1 MAPRAI
7 VIFLYFLF
15 FGCVLADD
23 GDDFSNNLFTDL
35 GPLLA
40 LFGERV
46 TMQFLS
52 QAMGIS
58 DCIIL
63 SMAPLG
69 IVTTIVAAIRVGGPS
84 WLKALIGRAT
94 ENLAAAELE
103 LMSSSSNEVCE
114 LWNGRD
120 VVRCAG
126 SAPVWEFICLLP
138 RTGLPKNPK
147 VKIMS
152 LEDAENDPYFYIKR
166 LRRNERTFSNKM
178 RALFGVNK
186 QDGSAEDGIKEKSN
200 PQSDEVIIIRNLK
213 HDVPNISHNRHR
225 NSGRGELHLAA
236 CFGILLQVGFILY
249 CSFIAQYSKLKPHF
263 QKDDHAVASYAFPLT
278 IIGSVILSIG
288 MFICSHVVESS
299 TLEETFQPA
308 EHWRARLVWLQQ
320 EKTVGDEEFKS
331 FALYTGEDQ
340 PNIITSS
347 RADHGKDSD
356 EKQRQGSEGLK
367 DFTITTV
374 VGTVISLV
382 GYVAQF
388 IGFRGMHW
396 SVSVASLIA
405 VLTMAAVRA
414 WIRRGLAKPMFCR
427 GLLPGFELD
436 WFADSLRT
444 VGNAPWYNDLDGS
457 SQEENTNSLSRR
469 STSTNQDELTKSD
482 DQSTTKEP
490 LICEAQDYTTMRQSL
505 AKLADWRG
513 PVSQE
518 AIAVSLAIEATM
530 NLLDDNLGLEEFSW
544 GYKIQAASL
553 NEQELKFRVIKQ
565 SDGKWKAHAGEI
577 EAALSLRLFYV
588 KSQQETQSLAKA
600 IHKSGNPLDDDKWL
614 RVKGEMPDMG
624 IRILGPNT
632 MQLQRHLD
640 WWIPTDGPEI
650 LKGEAVYIPAEADQ
664 TNDSGKH
671 QINTFGSM
679 VPGSTKFELDESR
692 VVGFD
697 PRQQLK
703 VVTGSHPQLSYPYYQ
718 NSQAGKWNFSISEGE
733 GENTNDIL
741 CIQSLDSLE
750 ILYAKDM
757 FSTFMW
763 AVVESLERPVGGKTY
778 IKTSQAKLENKDS
791 WRRLGLENDDIS
803 RLAAAIQSTGLCN
816 THDAHINIIT
826 PLSIQRKL
834 PEVDSIV
841 EMVRN
846 YTEPLEALHL
856 WADAGQ
862 VYLRLCEHLTA
873 FAFGSYTYTR
883 AVAVLATFR
892 KTLQDMIRREMTGVY
907 ESRLEEELTK
917 VMLTKA
923 MENVDAEFQDHLG
936 SLCELQDTSRWQK
949 CYSGAERFF
958 LLQDQE
964 SIISNSFDVY
974 KEMDRQHLSRPDKDD
989 AREKDIFDRTFL
1001 HYCAAFTYH
1010 RERWYENNN
1019 YPAGSEQFLQKMRRW
1034 IEQGVDIN
1042 ARDIRGWTPLHYA
1055 CCCAGK
1061 ASTQVVQLLLEKGA
1075 SVDVQGREGTA
1086 PIHCAARAGHLEM
1099 VEMLLEFGA
1108 NIDIADGYGNTALHE
1123 AVPNKSDDIFET
1135 LCKRGCQKRR
1145 NKHGRAAFHIAAM
1158 RGGLSSAIRHLG
1170 DSANSRD
1177 SQKKTPLYLAVEF
1190 GHKDFVQQLLEL
1202 PQVEVNVRGYRDLTP
1217 LQVACKKGNDGIA
1230 EILLEAGADVNAGGD
1245 DTTPLYHAVQEQ
1257 MESTVKLL
1265 TENGANV
1272 NFVNPHGLTALHTA
1286 AQMGH
1291 SAIFEYLL
1299 RGGADANAG
1308 AGTRVGTPLHTA
1320 SARVDGNP
1328 LIQRL
1333 IDSGAGVDETNAD
1346 GETPLH
1352 LAATFGKQANIELLI
1367 KNGAN
1372 KEARDGRGSTPLL
1385 LSVSDTPDKQP
1396 KECIR
1401 LLIRLGANVTVADE
1415 VGRTLLC
1422 LVARDENLAD
1432 LIPEVLR
1439 AGAVIEEADEEGY
1452 TPLHLAV
1459 WYQCTEAIK
1468 LLVEHGA
1475 SVEATNNEG
1484 DTPPMIAERVG
1495 LADWWRENI
1504 PPSTEWWRVSSV
1516 KLAA

>member
-1 MAPRAI
+1 MAPRTI
-7 VIFLYFLF
+7 VTFLYFLF
-15 FGCVLADD
+15 FGCAAADD

-152 LEDAENDPYFYIKR
+152 LEDAESDPFFYIKR
-166 LRRNERTFSNKM
+166 SRRHEKTFWDKI
-178 RALFGVNK
+178 RALFGVDR
-186 QDGSAEDGIKEKSN
+186 QDGSAEDGIKEQYN
-200 PQSDEVIIIRNLK
+200 TQSDEVIIIRNLK

-236 CFGILLQVGFILY
+236 CFGIFLQVGFILY
-249 CSFIAQYSKLKPHF
+249 CSFIAKYSKITSKF

-278 IIGSVILSIG
+278 IIGSVVLSIG

-299 TLEETFQPA
+299 TMEETFQPT
-308 EHWRARLVWLQQ
+308 ENRRARLVWLQQ
-320 EKTVGDEEFKS
+320 EKTVGDQEFKS

-347 RADHGKDSD
+347 RADHGENLD
-356 EKQRQGSEGLK
+356 EQQRQGPEGLK
-367 DFTITTV
+367 DFTLTTV

-382 GYVAQF
+382 GYVSQF

-444 VGNAPWYNDLDGS
+444 IGDAPWYNDLDGS
-457 SQEENTNSLSRR
+457 AQGENVRSLSGG
-469 STSTNQDELTKSD
+469 STSTNQDKLTKSD

-490 LICEAQDYTTMRQSL
+490 PTCEAQDYTAMRQSL

-530 NLLDDNLGLEEFSW
+530 NLLDDNLGLEFFSW

-565 SDGKWKAHAGEI
+565 PDGKWKAHAGEI

-588 KSQQETQSLAKA
+588 KSQQETQLLAKA

-614 RVKGEMPDMG
+614 RVKGEMPNIG

-632 MQLQRHLD
+632 MQLYRHLD
-640 WWIPTDGPEI
+640 WWVPTDGPEI
-650 LKGEAVYIPAEADQ
+650 LKGEAVLIPAEIDQ
-664 TNDSGKH
+664 TSDSGKH
-671 QINTFGSM
+671 QINTFGNM
-679 VPGSTKFELDESR
+679 VPGSTNFELDESR
-692 VVGFD
+692 VVGLD
-697 PRQQLK
+697 PRQQFK
-703 VVTGSHPQLSYPYYQ
+703 VATGSHPQLSYPYYQ
-718 NSQAGKWNFSISEGE
+718 NSQVGKWKFSISEGD
-733 GENTNDIL
+733 GENSNEIL

-750 ILYAKDM
+750 TLYAKDM
-757 FSTFMW
+757 FSTFVW

-803 RLAAAIQSTGLCN
+803 RLAAAIQSTGLCD
-816 THDAHINIIT
+816 THDAHISVIT

-834 PEVDSIV
+834 PEADIIV
-841 EMVRN
+841 EVVRD
-846 YTEPLEALHL
+846 YTEQLEALHL

-873 FAFGSYTYTR
+873 FAVGSHTYIR

-892 KTLQDMIRREMTGVY
+892 KTLQQMIRREMTGVY
-907 ESRLEEELTK
+907 ESRLDEQ
-917 VMLTKA
+917 LTKA
-923 MENVDAEFQDHLG
+923 MAIVDAEFQDHLG
-936 SLCELQDTSRWQK
+936 SLCELQDTDRWQK
-949 CYSGAERFF
+949 CYPSVERFF
-958 LLQDQE
+958 LLKDQE
-964 SIISNSFDVY
+964 SKISISFDVY

-1010 RERWYENNN
+1010 RERMYENSN
-1019 YPAGSEQFLQKMRRW
+1019 YRAGSEQFLQKMRRW

-1061 ASTQVVQLLLEKGA
+1061 TSTQVVQLLLEKGA

-1123 AVPNKSDDIFET
+1123 AALNRSADIFET

-1145 NKHGRAAFHIAAM
+1145 NKHGRAAIHIAAM
-1158 RGGLSSAIRHLG
+1158 RGLSSAISHLG
-1170 DSANSRD
+1170 DYVNSKD
-1177 SQKKTPLYLAVEF
+1177 SQKKTPLYLAVEY
-1190 GHKDFVQQLLEL
+1190 GHKDFVQQLLRL
-1202 PQVEVNVRGYRDLTP
+1202 PQVEVNARGYRDLTP
-1217 LQVACKKGNDGIA
+1217 LQVACKKGHDSITG
-1230 EILLEAGADVNAGGD
+1230 ILLDAGADIEILSD
-1245 DTTPLYHAVQEQ
+1245 DGRTPLLHAVQEQ

-1265 TENGANV
+1265 ATRGANV
-1272 NFVNPHGLTALHTA
+1272 NFIHLGTTALHTA
-1286 AQMGH
+1286 AQMGY

-1299 RGGADANAG
+1299 KGGADIHAG
-1308 AGTRVGTPLHTA
+1308 AGTIVGTPLHA
-1320 SARVDGNP
+1320 ACAMIDGNAT
-1328 LIQRL
+1328 IQRL
-1333 IDSGAGVDETNAD
+1333 IGLGAGIDETD
-1346 GETPLH
+1346 EEGKTPLH
-1352 LAATFGKQANIELLI
+1352 IAALYGKPANLKLLI
-1367 KNGAN
+1367 SNGAN
-1372 KEARDGRGSTPLL
+1372 MEARDSRGRTPALFI
-1385 LSVSDTPDKQP
+1385 SFEEQR
-1396 KECIR
+1396 KECLR
-1401 LLIRLGANVTVADE
+1401 VLIELGADVNVADYE
-1415 VGRTLLC
+1415 GRTLLY
-1422 LVARDENLAD
+1422 LAAGDENLED
-1432 LIPEVLR
+1432 FVPELLE
-1439 AGAVIEEADEEGY
+1439 AGAAVDEVVEDGY
-1452 TPLHLAV
+1452 TALHQAAWFKCTKAV
-1459 WYQCTEAIK
+1459 KA
-1468 LLVEHGA
+1468 LVEHGA
-1475 SVEATNNEG
+1475 DTEVKNNEG
-1484 DTPPMIAERVG
+1484 ETPRMIAEREG
-1495 LADWWRENI
+1495 LSDWWRENI
-1504 PPSTEWWRVSSV
+1504 PPSMEWWRVSSV
-1516 KLAA
+1516 KLVA

>member
-1 MAPRAI
+1 MAARTL

-15 FGCVLADD
+15 FRCVLADD

-166 LRRNERTFSNKM
+166 LRRNERTFSDKM
-178 RALFGVNK
+178 RALFGVHR
-186 QDGSAEDGIKEKSN
+186 QGGSAEDGIKENSN
-200 PQSDEVIIIRNLK
+200 TQSDEVVIIRNLK

-236 CFGILLQVGFILY
+236 CFGILLQIGFILY
-249 CSFIAQYSKLKPHF
+249 CSFIAQYSKLKSHF
-263 QKDDHAVASYAFPLT
+263 QKDDHAVASYAFPMT
-278 IIGSVILSIG
+278 IIGSVVLSIG

-299 TLEETFQPA
+299 TMEETFQPA

-356 EKQRQGSEGLK
+356 EKQQQGSEGLK

-414 WIRRGLAKPMFCR
+414 WIRRGLAKPMFCH

-457 SQEENTNSLSRR
+457 SQEENTSSLSRR
-469 STSTNQDELTKSD
+469 STSTNQEKLAKSD

-513 PVSQE
+513 PASQE

-530 NLLDDNLGLEEFSW
+530 NLLDDNLGLEDFSW
-544 GYKIQAASL
+544 GYKIQDASL

-565 SDGKWKAHAGEI
+565 PDGKWKAHAGEI
-577 EAALSLRLFYV
+577 EAALSLRLFYI
-588 KSQQETQSLAKA
+588 KSQQETQLLAKA

-624 IRILGPNT
+624 LRILGPNT
-632 MQLQRHLD
+632 MQLYRHLD

-650 LKGEAVYIPAEADQ
+650 LKGEAVYNPAEIDQ
-664 TNDSGKH
+664 NIDSGKH
-671 QINTFGSM
+671 QINTFGSI

-692 VVGFD
+692 VVGLD
-697 PRQQLK
+697 PRHQFK
-703 VVTGSHPQLSYPYYQ
+703 VATGSHTQLSHLYYQ
-718 NSQAGKWNFSISEGE
+718 NSQVGKWNFSISEGE
-733 GENTNDIL
+733 GENSNDIL

-763 AVVESLERPVGGKTY
+763 AVVESLERPMGGKTY

-816 THDAHINIIT
+816 THDAHISVIT

-862 VYLRLCEHLTA
+862 VYLQLCEHLNA
-873 FAFGSYTYTR
+873 FAVGSYTYIR

-892 KTLQDMIRREMTGVY
+892 KTLQEMIRREMTGVY
-907 ESRLEEELTK
+907 ESRFEEQ
-917 VMLTKA
+917 LTKA
-923 MENVDAEFQDHLG
+923 MEIVDAEFQDHLG
-936 SLCELQDTSRWQK
+936 SLCELQDTDKWQK
-949 CYSGAERFF
+949 CYPNAERFF

-974 KEMDRQHLSRPDKDD
+974 KEMDRQHLSRPDKDG

-1010 RERWYENNN
+1010 RERWYEKNN
-1019 YPAGSEQFLQKMRRW
+1019 YPDGSEQFLQKMRRW

-1086 PIHCAARAGHLEM
+1086 PIHCAARAGNLEM

-1123 AVPNKSDDIFET
+1123 AALNRSADIFET

-1158 RGGLSSAIRHLG
+1158 KGLSSAVSQLG
-1170 DSANSRD
+1170 DYANSKD
-1177 SQKKTPLYLAVEF
+1177 SQKKSPLYLAVEY
-1190 GHKDFVQQLLEL
+1190 GHKDFVQQLLRL
-1202 PQVEVNVRGYRDLTP
+1202 PQVEVNARGYRDLTP
-1217 LQVACKKGNDGIA
+1217 LQVACKKGYDSIT
-1230 EILLEAGADVNAGGD
+1230 EILLDAGADIEILSD
-1245 DTTPLYHAVQEQ
+1245 DGRTPLLHAVQEQ

-1265 TENGANV
+1265 TTRGANV
-1272 NFVNPHGLTALHTA
+1272 NFIHLGTTALHTA
-1286 AQMGH
+1286 AQMGY

-1299 RGGADANAG
+1299 KGGADIHAG
-1308 AGTRVGTPLHTA
+1308 AETAAGTPLHAACTMI
-1320 SARVDGNP
+1320 DGNP
-1328 LIQRL
+1328 MIQRL
-1333 IDSGAGVDETNAD
+1333 IDLGAVIDETDEENQ
-1346 GETPLH
+1346 TPLH
-1352 LAATFGKQANIELLI
+1352 IAALYGKPANLKLLI
-1367 KNGAN
+1367 DNGAN
-1372 KEARDGRGSTPLL
+1372 IEARDGRGRTPALIMSFEEQRKECLRVLIKHGADVNVAGHDGRTPLYLAAGDETLEDFVPEL
-1385 LSVSDTPDKQP
+1385 L
-1396 KECIR
+1396 E
-1401 LLIRLGANVTVADE
+1401 
-1415 VGRTLLC
+1415 
-1422 LVARDENLAD
+1422 
-1432 LIPEVLR
+1432 
-1439 AGAVIEEADEEGY
+1439 AGAAVDVAVDDGY
-1452 TPLHLAV
+1452 TPLHQAVYFKCTKAIKALAEHGV
-1459 WYQCTEAIK
+1459 NTEAMN
-1468 LLVEHGA
+1468 
-1475 SVEATNNEG
+1475 TEG
-1484 DTPPMIAERVG
+1484 ETPRMIAERGG
-1495 LADWWRENI
+1495 LSGWWRENI
-1504 PPSTEWWRVSSV
+1504 PPSREWWRVSSV

>member
-1 MAPRAI
+1 MAPRTI

-166 LRRNERTFSNKM
+166 LRRNERTFPDKM
-178 RALFGVNK
+178 RSLFGVHR
-186 QDGSAEDGIKEKSN
+186 QGGSAEDGIKEKSN
-200 PQSDEVIIIRNLK
+200 THSDEVVIIRNLK

-249 CSFIAQYSKLKPHF
+249 CSFIAQYSKLKSHF
-263 QKDDHAVASYAFPLT
+263 QKDDHAVASYAFPMT
-278 IIGSVILSIG
+278 IIGSVVLSIG

-299 TLEETFQPA
+299 TMEETFQPA

-457 SQEENTNSLSRR
+457 SQEENTSSLSRQ
-469 STSTNQDELTKSD
+469 STSTNQDKLAKSD

-490 LICEAQDYTTMRQSL
+490 PICEAQDYTTMRQSL

-530 NLLDDNLGLEEFSW
+530 NLLDDNLGLQEFYW
-544 GYKIQAASL
+544 AYKIQDASL
-553 NEQELKFRVIKQ
+553 NEQDLKFRVIKQ
-565 SDGKWKAHAGEI
+565 PDGKWKAHAGEI

-588 KSQQETQSLAKA
+588 KSQQETQLLSKA

-632 MQLQRHLD
+632 MQLYRHLD

-650 LKGEAVYIPAEADQ
+650 LKGEAVYIPTEIDE
-664 TNDSGKH
+664 TSDSGKH
-671 QINTFGSM
+671 QINTFGST

-692 VVGFD
+692 VVGLD
-697 PRQQLK
+697 PRHQFK
-703 VVTGSHPQLSYPYYQ
+703 VATGSHPQLPYPYYQ
-718 NSQAGKWNFSISEGE
+718 NSQAGKWNFRISEGE
-733 GENTNDIL
+733 GENSNDIL

-763 AVVESLERPVGGKTY
+763 AVVESLDRPVEGKTY

-791 WRRLGLENDDIS
+791 WRRLGLENDEIS

-816 THDAHINIIT
+816 THDAHISVIT

-873 FAFGSYTYTR
+873 FAVGSYTYIR

-892 KTLQDMIRREMTGVY
+892 KTLQEMIRREMTGVY
-907 ESRLEEELTK
+907 ESRFEEQ
-917 VMLTKA
+917 LTKA
-923 MENVDAEFQDHLG
+923 MEIVDAEFQNHLG
-936 SLCELQDTSRWQK
+936 SLCELQDTDTWQK
-949 CYSGAERFF
+949 CYPSAERFF

-974 KEMDRQHLSRPDKDD
+974 KKMDEQHHSRPDKDG

-1010 RERWYENNN
+1010 RETWYENNK
-1019 YPAGSEQFLQKMRRW
+1019 YPNGSEQFLQKMRRW

-1042 ARDIRGWTPLHYA
+1042 ACDIRGWTPLHYA

-1061 ASTQVVQLLLEKGA
+1061 TSTQVVQLLLEKGA
-1075 SVDVQGREGTA
+1075 SVDMQGREGTA

-1123 AVPNKSDDIFET
+1123 AALNRSADIFET

-1145 NKHGRAAFHIAAM
+1145 NKHGRAAIHIAAM
-1158 RGGLSSAIRHLG
+1158 RGLSSAVNHLG
-1170 DSANSRD
+1170 DYANSID
-1177 SQKKTPLYLAVEF
+1177 SQKKAPLYLAVEY
-1190 GHKDFVQQLLEL
+1190 GHKDFVQQLLRL
-1202 PQVEVNVRGYRDLTP
+1202 PQVEVNARGYRDLTP
-1217 LQVACKKGNDGIA
+1217 LQVACKKGYDGIT
-1230 EILLEAGADVNAGGD
+1230 EILLDAGADIEILSD
-1245 DTTPLYHAVQEQ
+1245 DGRTPLLHAVQEQ

-1265 TENGANV
+1265 TTRGANV
-1272 NFVNPHGLTALHTA
+1272 NFIHLGTTALHTA
-1286 AQMGH
+1286 AQMGY

-1299 RGGADANAG
+1299 KGGADIHAG
-1308 AGTRVGTPLHTA
+1308 AETAAGTPLHAACTMI
-1320 SARVDGNP
+1320 DGNP
-1328 LIQRL
+1328 MIQRL
-1333 IDSGAGVDETNAD
+1333 IDLGAVIDETNEE
-1346 GETPLH
+1346 GQTPLH
-1352 LAATFGKQANIELLI
+1352 IASLYGKPANLKLLI
-1367 KNGAN
+1367 NNGAN
-1372 KEARDGRGSTPLL
+1372 IEARDGRSRTPVLFMSFEEQRKECLRALIKHGADVNVADHDGRTPLYLAAGDETLEDFVPEL
-1385 LSVSDTPDKQP
+1385 L
-1396 KECIR
+1396 E
-1401 LLIRLGANVTVADE
+1401 
-1415 VGRTLLC
+1415 
-1422 LVARDENLAD
+1422 
-1432 LIPEVLR
+1432 
-1439 AGAVIEEADEEGY
+1439 AGAAVDVAVDDGY
-1452 TPLHLAV
+1452 TPLHQAT
-1459 WYQCTEAIK
+1459 YFKCTKAIK
-1468 LLVEHGA
+1468 VLVEHGA
-1475 SVEATNNEG
+1475 NTEAMNTEG
-1484 DTPPMIAERVG
+1484 ETPRMIAERGG
-1495 LADWWRENI
+1495 LSDWWRENI
-1504 PPSTEWWRVSSV
+1504 PPSMEWWRVSSA

>member
-1 MAPRAI
+1 
-7 VIFLYFLF
+7 
-15 FGCVLADD
+15 
-23 GDDFSNNLFTDL
+23 
-35 GPLLA
+35 
-40 LFGERV
+40 
-46 TMQFLS
+46 
-52 QAMGIS
+52 
-58 DCIIL
+58 
-63 SMAPLG
+63 
-69 IVTTIVAAIRVGGPS
+69 
-84 WLKALIGRAT
+84 
-94 ENLAAAELE
+94 
-103 LMSSSSNEVCE
+103 
-114 LWNGRD
+114 
-120 VVRCAG
+120 
-126 SAPVWEFICLLP
+126 
-138 RTGLPKNPK
+138 
-147 VKIMS
+147 
-152 LEDAENDPYFYIKR
+152 
-166 LRRNERTFSNKM
+166 M

-186 QDGSAEDGIKEKSN
+186 QDGSAEDGIRERSN

-299 TLEETFQPA
+299 TMEETFQPA

-347 RADHGKDSD
+347 RADHGKNSD

-405 VLTMAAVRA
+405 VLTMAALRA

-457 SQEENTNSLSRR
+457 SQEENTSSLSRR

-513 PVSQE
+513 PASQE

-530 NLLDDNLGLEEFSW
+530 NLLDDNLGLEDFSW
-544 GYKIQAASL
+544 GYKIQDASL

-565 SDGKWKAHAGEI
+565 PDGKWKAHAGEI
-577 EAALSLRLFYV
+577 EAALSLRLFYI
-588 KSQQETQSLAKA
+588 KSQQETQLLAKA

-624 IRILGPNT
+624 LRILGPNT
-632 MQLQRHLD
+632 MQLYRHLD

-650 LKGEAVYIPAEADQ
+650 LKGEAVYNPAEIDQ
-664 TNDSGKH
+664 NIDSGKH

-692 VVGFD
+692 VVGLD
-697 PRQQLK
+697 PRHQFK
-703 VVTGSHPQLSYPYYQ
+703 VATGSHQQLSCLYYQ
-718 NSQAGKWNFSISEGE
+718 SSQVGKWNFSKSEGE
-733 GENTNDIL
+733 GENSNDIL

-778 IKTSQAKLENKDS
+778 IKTSQAKLENKVS

-816 THDAHINIIT
+816 THDAHISVIT

-862 VYLRLCEHLTA
+862 VYLRLCEHLAA
-873 FAFGSYTYTR
+873 FAVGSYTYIR

-892 KTLQDMIRREMTGVY
+892 KTLQKMIRREMTGVY
-907 ESRLEEELTK
+907 ESRFEEQ
-917 VMLTKA
+917 LTKA
-923 MENVDAEFQDHLG
+923 MEIVDAEFQNHLG
-936 SLCELQDTSRWQK
+936 SLCELQDTDTWQK
-949 CYSGAERFF
+949 CYPSAERFF

-974 KEMDRQHLSRPDKDD
+974 KEMDEQHHSRPDKDG

-1010 RERWYENNN
+1010 RERWYENNK
-1019 YPAGSEQFLQKMRRW
+1019 YPNGSEQFLQKMRRW

-1042 ARDIRGWTPLHYA
+1042 ACDIRGWTPLHYA

-1061 ASTQVVQLLLEKGA
+1061 TSTQVVQLLLEKGA
-1075 SVDVQGREGTA
+1075 SVDMQGRDGTA

-1123 AVPNKSDDIFET
+1123 AALNRSAGIFET

-1145 NKHGRAAFHIAAM
+1145 NKHGRAAIHIAAM
-1158 RGGLSSAIRHLG
+1158 RGLSSAVNHLG
-1170 DSANSRD
+1170 DYANSID
-1177 SQKKTPLYLAVEF
+1177 SQKKAPLYLAVEY
-1190 GHKDFVQQLLEL
+1190 GHKDFVQQLLRL
-1202 PQVEVNVRGYRDLTP
+1202 PQVEVNARGYRDLTP
-1217 LQVACKKGNDGIA
+1217 LQVACKKGYDSIT
-1230 EILLEAGADVNAGGD
+1230 EILLDAGADIEILSD
-1245 DTTPLYHAVQEQ
+1245 DGRTPLLHAVQEQ

-1265 TENGANV
+1265 TTRGANV
-1272 NFVNPHGLTALHTA
+1272 NFIHLGTTALHTA
-1286 AQMGH
+1286 AQMGY

-1299 RGGADANAG
+1299 KGGADIHAG
-1308 AGTRVGTPLHTA
+1308 AETAAGTPLHAACTMI
-1320 SARVDGNP
+1320 DGNP
-1328 LIQRL
+1328 MIQRL
-1333 IDSGAGVDETNAD
+1333 INLGAVIDEINEE
-1346 GETPLH
+1346 GQTPLH
-1352 LAATFGKQANIELLI
+1352 IAALYGKPANLKLLI
-1367 KNGAN
+1367 DNGAN
-1372 KEARDGRGSTPLL
+1372 IEARDGRGRTPALFMSFEEQRKDCL
-1385 LSVSDTPDKQP
+1385 RV
-1396 KECIR
+1396 
-1401 LLIRLGANVTVADE
+1401 LIKHGADV
-1415 VGRTLLC
+1415 
-1422 LVARDENLAD
+1422 NLAD
-1432 LIPEVLR
+1432 HEGRTPLYLAAGDETMEDFVPELLE
-1439 AGAVIEEADEEGY
+1439 AGAAVDVAVDDGY
-1452 TPLHLAV
+1452 APLHQAAYFKCTKAIKALVEYGAN
-1459 WYQCTEAIK
+1459 TEAMN
-1468 LLVEHGA
+1468 
-1475 SVEATNNEG
+1475 SEG
-1484 DTPPMIAERVG
+1484 ETPRMIAERGG
-1495 LADWWRENI
+1495 LSDWWRENI
-1504 PPSTEWWRVSSV
+1504 PPSMEWWRVSSV
-1516 KLAA
+1516 KIAA

>member
-1 MAPRAI
+1 
-7 VIFLYFLF
+7 
-15 FGCVLADD
+15 
-23 GDDFSNNLFTDL
+23 
-35 GPLLA
+35 
-40 LFGERV
+40 
-46 TMQFLS
+46 MQFLS

-152 LEDAENDPYFYIKR
+152 LEDVENEPYFYIKR
-166 LRRNERTFSNKM
+166 LRRNERTFWDKM
-178 RALFGVNK
+178 RALFGVDK
-186 QDGSAEDGIKEKSN
+186 QDGSAEDGIRENSN
-200 PQSDEVIIIRNLK
+200 TPSDEVIIIRNLK

-236 CFGILLQVGFILY
+236 CFGTLLQIGFILY
-249 CSFIAQYSKLKPHF
+249 CSFIAKYSKITSKF

-278 IIGSVILSIG
+278 IIGSVVLSIG
-288 MFICSHVVESS
+288 MFICSFVVESS
-299 TLEETFQPA
+299 TMEETFQPT

-320 EKTVGDEEFKS
+320 EKTVGDQEFKS

-367 DFTITTV
+367 DFTFTTV

-444 VGNAPWYNDLDGS
+444 IGDAPWYNGLDGS
-457 SQEENTNSLSRR
+457 AQEESVSSLSGG
-469 STSTNQDELTKSD
+469 STSTNQDKLTKSD

-490 LICEAQDYTTMRQSL
+490 PTCEAQDYTTMRQSL

-513 PVSQE
+513 PVSQA

-530 NLLDDNLGLEEFSW
+530 NLLDDNLDLEEDFSW
-544 GYKIQAASL
+544 GYNIRAASL

-565 SDGKWKAHAGEI
+565 PDGKWKAHAGEI

-588 KSQQETQSLAKA
+588 KSQQETQLLAKA

-632 MQLQRHLD
+632 MQLYRHLD
-640 WWIPTDGPEI
+640 WWIPPDGPEI
-650 LKGEAVYIPAEADQ
+650 FKGEAVHIPAEIDQ
-664 TNDSGKH
+664 TSDSGKQ
-671 QINTFGSM
+671 QINTFGNM
-679 VPGSTKFELDESR
+679 VPGSTKFELEESK
-692 VVGFD
+692 VVGLD
-697 PRQQLK
+697 PRQQFK
-703 VVTGSHPQLSYPYYQ
+703 VATGSHPQLSYPYYQ
-718 NSQAGKWNFSISEGE
+718 NSHVGKWNFSISEGD
-733 GENTNDIL
+733 GENPNDIL

-816 THDAHINIIT
+816 THDAHISVIT

-834 PEVDSIV
+834 PEVDSII

-846 YTEPLEALHL
+846 YTEQLEALHL

-862 VYLRLCEHLTA
+862 VYLRLCEHLTT
-873 FAFGSYTYTR
+873 FAVGSYTYIR

-892 KTLQDMIRREMTGVY
+892 KTLQEMIRREMTGVY
-907 ESRLEEELTK
+907 ESRLEAQ
-917 VMLTKA
+917 LTKA

-936 SLCELQDTSRWQK
+936 SLCELQDTDTWQE
-949 CYSGAERFF
+949 CYPGVEHFF
-958 LLQDQE
+958 LLKNQE
-964 SIISNSFDVY
+964 SIISISFDVY
-974 KEMDRQHLSRPDKDD
+974 KEMVRQHLSRPDKDD

-1010 RERWYENNN
+1010 REKWYENSN
-1019 YPAGSEQFLQKMRRW
+1019 YQAGSEQFLQKMRRW

-1061 ASTQVVQLLLEKGA
+1061 TSTQVVQLLLEKGA

-1123 AVPNKSDDIFET
+1123 AALNRSADIFET

-1145 NKHGRAAFHIAAM
+1145 NKHGRAAIHIAAM
-1158 RGGLSSAIRHLG
+1158 RGLSSAINHLG
-1170 DSANSRD
+1170 DYANSKD
-1177 SQKKTPLYLAVEF
+1177 SQKKTPLHLAVEH

-1217 LQVACKKGNDGIA
+1217 LQVACKKGDDHIA
-1230 EILLEAGADVNAGGD
+1230 EILLDAGANVDAGGD
-1245 DTTPLYHAVQEQ
+1245 EATPLHHAVQEQ

-1265 TENGANV
+1265 TERGADV

-1291 SAIFEYLL
+1291 STIFEYLL
-1299 RGGADANAG
+1299 KGGADANAG
-1308 AGTRVGTPLHTA
+1308 AGTPVGTPLHTA
-1320 SARVDGNP
+1320 SARIDGNP

-1333 IDSGAGVDETNAD
+1333 LDSGAGVDETNAD

-1352 LAATFGKQANIELLI
+1352 VAAAFGKQANIELLI

-1385 LSVSDTPDKQP
+1385 LSVSDTRDKQP

-1401 LLIRLGANVTVADE
+1401 LLVRLGANVTAADE
-1415 VGRTLLC
+1415 AGRTLLG
-1422 LVARDENLAD
+1422 LVARNENLAD
-1432 LIPEVLR
+1432 MIPELLK
-1439 AGAVIEEADEEGY
+1439 AGAVTEEADGEGY
-1452 TPLHLAV
+1452 TPLHLAA

-1468 LLVEHGA
+1468 ILVEHGA
-1475 SVEATNNEG
+1475 SVEAVNNEG

-1495 LADWWRENI
+1495 LGDWWRETV
-1504 PPSTEWWRVSSV
+1504 PPCTEWWRVSSV
-1516 KLAA
+1516 KLAG

>member
-1 MAPRAI
+1 MAPRTI
-7 VIFLYFLF
+7 VTFLYFLF
-15 FGCVLADD
+15 LGCAAADD

-69 IVTTIVAAIRVGGPS
+69 IVTTIVAAIRVG
-84 WLKALIGRAT
+84 
-94 ENLAAAELE
+94 AAELE

-166 LRRNERTFSNKM
+166 LRRNERTFSDKM

-186 QDGSAEDGIKEKSN
+186 KDGSAEDGIKEKSN
-200 PQSDEVIIIRNLK
+200 TQSDEVIIIRNLK

-236 CFGILLQVGFILY
+236 FFGIILQVGFILY

-278 IIGSVILSIG
+278 IIGSVVLSIG

-299 TLEETFQPA
+299 TLEETFQPT

-320 EKTVGDEEFKS
+320 EKTVGDQEFKS

-356 EKQRQGSEGLK
+356 EKQRQGSEELK
-367 DFTITTV
+367 DFTMKTV
-374 VGTVISLV
+374 LGTVISLV

-444 VGNAPWYNDLDGS
+444 VGNAPWYNDLDAS
-457 SQEENTNSLSRR
+457 SQEENASSLSGR
-469 STSTNQDELTKSD
+469 SASTDQDKLAKSD

-490 LICEAQDYTTMRQSL
+490 LVYEAQEYTTMRQSL

-530 NLLDDNLGLEEFSW
+530 NLLDDNLGLEDFSW

-553 NEQELKFRVIKQ
+553 NEQELSFRVIRQ
-565 SDGKWKAHAGEI
+565 PDGKWKAHAGEI

-588 KSQQETQSLAKA
+588 KSQQETQLLTKA
-600 IHKSGNPLDDDKWL
+600 IHKSGNPMDDDKWL

-632 MQLQRHLD
+632 MQLYRHLD

-650 LKGEAVYIPAEADQ
+650 LKGETVYIPVEIDH
-664 TNDSGKH
+664 TSDLGKH
-671 QINTFGSM
+671 QINRFGSM
-679 VPGSTKFELDESR
+679 VPGSTNFELDESR
-692 VVGFD
+692 VVGLD
-697 PRQQLK
+697 PRHHFK
-703 VVTGSHPQLSYPYYQ
+703 VATGSHPQISYPYYKT
-718 NSQAGKWNFSISEGE
+718 SQVGKWNFSLSEGE
-733 GENTNDIL
+733 GDNSNDML
-741 CIQSLDSLE
+741 FIQSLDSLE

-791 WRRLGLENDDIS
+791 WRRLGLENEDIS

-816 THDAHINIIT
+816 THDAHTSVIT

-834 PEVDSIV
+834 PEIDSIV
-841 EMVRN
+841 EMVRS

-873 FAFGSYTYTR
+873 FAVGSYTYIR
-883 AVAVLATFR
+883 AVAVLTTFR
-892 KTLQDMIRREMTGVY
+892 KTLQEMIRREMTGVY
-907 ESRLEEELTK
+907 ESRFEEQ
-917 VMLTKA
+917 LTKA
-923 MENVDAEFQDHLG
+923 LEIVDAEFQNHLG
-936 SLCELQDTSRWQK
+936 SLCELQDTDRWQK
-949 CYSGAERFF
+949 CYPGAERFF

-974 KEMDRQHLSRPDKDD
+974 KEMDRQHHSRPDKDG
-989 AREKDIFDRTFL
+989 AREMDIFDRTFL

-1010 RERWYENNN
+1010 RERRYEKNN
-1019 YPAGSEQFLQKMRRW
+1019 YPDGSEQFLQKMRRW

-1061 ASTQVVQLLLEKGA
+1061 TSTQVVQLLLEKGA

-1086 PIHCAARAGHLEM
+1086 PIHCAARTGHLEM

-1123 AVPNKSDDIFET
+1123 AALNRSADIFET

-1145 NKHGRAAFHIAAM
+1145 NKHGRAAIHIAAM
-1158 RGGLSSAIRHLG
+1158 RGLSSAIRHLG
-1170 DSANSRD
+1170 DYANSKD

-1190 GHKDFVQQLLEL
+1190 GHKDFVHQLLEL

-1230 EILLEAGADVNAGGD
+1230 KILLDAGADVNAGGD
-1245 DTTPLYHAVQEQ
+1245 ETTPLYYAVQEQ

-1265 TENGANV
+1265 TENGADV

-1286 AQMGH
+1286 AQLGH
-1291 SAIFEYLL
+1291 STIFEYLL
-1299 RGGADANAG
+1299 KGGADANAG

-1320 SARVDGNP
+1320 SARIDGNP

-1333 IDSGAGVDETNAD
+1333 LDSGAGVDETNAD
-1346 GETPLH
+1346 GETSLH
-1352 LAATFGKQANIELLI
+1352 LAAIFGKQANIELLI
-1367 KNGAN
+1367 NNGAN
-1372 KEARDGRGSTPLL
+1372 MEARDGRGSTPLL

-1401 LLIRLGANVTVADE
+1401 LLISLGANVTVADE

-1439 AGAVIEEADEEGY
+1439 AGAVIDEADDEGY
-1452 TPLHLAV
+1452 TPLHLAA

-1475 SVEATNNEG
+1475 SVETTNREA
-1484 DTPPMIAERVG
+1484 DTPQMIAERVG

-1516 KLAA
+1516 KLAT